1 MAVLFLYKP
10 LTIRN
15 EDKPGTVPRRQKFW
29 FYQNI
34 CIKYFNHFGFSSIS
48 KQNISV
54 MIFGDSSALTSFLL
68 NPLKKEGTK
77 KVILRSGF
85 QNIIFFSHSDLYSQ
99 LFLSHNSGAKIL
111 FASLFT
117 NLYHL
122 SPGELRYQ
130 NLSGRLPAV
139 GKLSPT
145 LFIIL
150 YRTTD
155 RLKIFQWLIYIPLT
169 VVQKWYRSAI
179 LACHIRP
186 ELSNFH
192 TRPKLTI

>member
-1 MAVLFLYKP
+1 MAFPQYQSKIFQSWFLVTHRLLP
-10 LTIRN
+10 RSSLTPWKRSELRKLSYNQASKI
-15 EDKPGTVPRRQKFW
+15 W
-29 FYQNI
+29 
-34 CIKYFNHFGFSSIS
+34 YFIHTRTFIPN
-48 KQNISV
+48 
-54 MIFGDSSALTSFLL
+54 
-68 NPLKKEGTK
+68 
-77 KVILRSGF
+77 
-85 QNIIFFSHSDLYSQ
+85 
-99 LFLSHNSGAKIL
+99 SHNSGAKIL